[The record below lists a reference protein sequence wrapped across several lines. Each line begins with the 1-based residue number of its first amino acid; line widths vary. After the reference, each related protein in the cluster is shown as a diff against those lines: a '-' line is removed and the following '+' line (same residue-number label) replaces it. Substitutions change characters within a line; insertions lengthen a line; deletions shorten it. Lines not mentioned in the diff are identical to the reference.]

1 MHRIARACCLSPRKS
16 AVKVVFTEHSAAV
29 GGESVWL
36 VWVMLRLDF
45 LTHATQGLEEPQQT
59 PRFVLTAAVALELSE
74 ALKKH
79 AQLAL
84 QGSLGAGQDR
94 H

>member
-1 MHRIARACCLSPRKS
+1 MNDEQIGLAPL
-16 AVKVVFTEHSAAV
+16 V
-29 GGESVWL
+29 GWQLAPVAGL
-36 VWVMLRLDF
+36 HAVMLRLDF